1 MLQQLNKLATRL
13 KLNSAYVIVGLYP
26 LLKGYTLLTKKHP
39 QFYFPPEFRGLMNS
53 PILQCAFIVAG
64 VLMLLYVLSDYAN
77 ERTTGLLI
85 GLIAGLTT
93 IVCLLEFEHWYF
105 IDNYGPDLA
114 SDLIDLAFISWT
126 ARHCDKH

>member
-1 MLQQLNKLATRL
+1 MLQLLTKLTIRL
-13 KLNSAYVIVGLYP
+13 KLNSAYLIVGLYP

-53 PILQCAFIVAG
+53 PVLQWAFIVAG
-64 VLMLLYVLSDYAN
+64 VLMLLYILSGYTN
-77 ERTTGLLI
+77 EHTTGLLI

-105 IDNYGPDLA
+105 LDDYGPALA
-114 SDLIDLAFISWT
+114 SDLIVLAFISWT
-126 ARHCDKH
+126 ARHCNKR